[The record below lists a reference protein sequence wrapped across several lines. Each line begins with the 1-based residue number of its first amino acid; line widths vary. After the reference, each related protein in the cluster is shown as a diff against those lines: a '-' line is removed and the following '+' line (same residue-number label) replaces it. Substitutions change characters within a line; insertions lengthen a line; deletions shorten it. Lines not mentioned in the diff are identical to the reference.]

1 MNVSGHKGSG
11 AIPGMTWGDSWKK
24 CKEKSQLLWAG
35 AHDLSFE
42 QHPSVKKTQAEEK
55 FLRLGERYKGGIEQ
69 TVNKQ
74 YHSQGFTGMLSSHN

>member
-11 AIPGMTWGDSWKK
+11 AILGMTWGDSLKK

-42 QHPSVKKTQAEEK
+42 QHPSVNESDASR
-55 FLRLGERYKGGIEQ
+55 LRSPPWGALLYLKVLVIGAQLNLTLYSTR
-69 TVNKQ
+69 
-74 YHSQGFTGMLSSHN
+74 